1 MFLRFELFIK
11 NIILLLFF
19 YTLSFASNFDEVKL
33 ALIKEFKTNY
43 PQIEII
49 SLELNT
55 QSALPEDFNQ
65 YVFLKLGNH
74 NFDRADGFIKAEFKT
89 PEQYKKNIFFKYF
102 LKAKLEV
109 LQSTCP
115 ISRNENLSPASFKI
129 LKIPF
134 DKAPQG
140 ILKKDEIA
148 NLIAKSNIRENMIL
162 KYNMFK
168 TKTLI
173 QRNDSVYGVIKDGDL
188 SMIIELKALQS
199 GNLNQRI
206 RLKNKDGKVVHGKV
220 ISKNYVELK

>member
-1 MFLRFELFIK
+1 MK
-11 NIILLLFF
+11 NIVLLLFF
-19 YTLSFASNFDEVKL
+19 CTLNFASNFDEVKL

-55 QSALPEDFNQ
+55 QSSLPEDFNQ

-74 NFDRADGFIKAEFKT
+74 NFEKADGFIKAEFKT
-89 PEQYKKNIFFKYF
+89 PEQFKKNIFFKYF

-109 LQSTCP
+109 LQSTRL

-129 LKIPF
+129 VKIPF
-134 DKAPQG
+134 DKVPSG

-173 QRNDSVYGVIKDGDL
+173 QRNDSVYGVMKDGDL
-188 SMIIELKALQS
+188 SMIIELKAMQS

-206 RLKNKDGKVVHGKV
+206 RLKNKEGKVVHGKV
-220 ISKNYVELK
+220 ISKNYVEIK

>member
-1 MFLRFELFIK
+1 MFIK
-11 NIILLLFF
+11 NIVLLLFF
-19 YTLSFASNFDEVKL
+19 CTLNFASNFDEVKL

-55 QSALPEDFNQ
+55 QSSLPEDFNQ

-74 NFDRADGFIKAEFKT
+74 NFEKADGFIKAEFKT
-89 PEQYKKNIFFKYF
+89 PEQFKKNIFFKYF

-109 LQSTCP
+109 LQSTRP

-129 LKIPF
+129 VKIPF
-134 DKAPQG
+134 DKVPSG
-140 ILKKDEIA
+140 ILKKDEIV

-173 QRNDSVYGVIKDGDL
+173 QRNDSVYGVMKDGDL
-188 SMIIELKALQS
+188 SMIIELKAMQS

-206 RLKNKDGKVVHGKV
+206 RLKNKEGKVVHGKV
-220 ISKNYVELK
+220 ISKNYVEIK

>member
-1 MFLRFELFIK
+1 MFIK
-11 NIILLLFF
+11 NIVLLLFF
-19 YTLSFASNFDEVKL
+19 CTLNFASNFDEVKL

-55 QSALPEDFNQ
+55 QSSLPEDFNQ

-74 NFDRADGFIKAEFKT
+74 NFEKADGFIKAEFKT
-89 PEQYKKNIFFKYF
+89 PEQFKKNIFFKYF

-109 LQSTCP
+109 LQSTRP
-115 ISRNENLSPASFKI
+115 ISRNENLSPASFKMV
-129 LKIPF
+129 KIPF
-134 DKAPQG
+134 DKVPSG

-173 QRNDSVYGVIKDGDL
+173 QRNDSVYGVMKDGDL
-188 SMIIELKALQS
+188 SMIIELKAMQS

-206 RLKNKDGKVVHGKV
+206 RLKNKEGKVVHGKV
-220 ISKNYVELK
+220 ISKNYVEIK

>member
-1 MFLRFELFIK
+1 MFIK
-11 NIILLLFF
+11 NIVLLLFF
-19 YTLSFASNFDEVKL
+19 CTLNFASNFDEVKL

-55 QSALPEDFNQ
+55 QSSLPEDFNQ

-74 NFDRADGFIKAEFKT
+74 NFEKADGFIKAEFKT
-89 PEQYKKNIFFKYF
+89 PEQFKKNIFFKYF

-109 LQSTCP
+109 LQSTRP

-129 LKIPF
+129 VKIPF
-134 DKAPQG
+134 DKVPSG

-173 QRNDSVYGVIKDGDL
+173 QRNDSVYGVMKDGDL
-188 SMIIELKALQS
+188 SIIIELKAMQS

-206 RLKNKDGKVVHGKV
+206 RLKNKEGKVVHGKV
-220 ISKNYVELK
+220 ISKNYVEIK

>member
-1 MFLRFELFIK
+1 MFIK
-11 NIILLLFF
+11 NIVLLLFF
-19 YTLSFASNFDEVKL
+19 CTLNFASNFDEVKL

-49 SLELNT
+49 SLELDT
-55 QSALPEDFNQ
+55 QSSLPEDFNQ

-74 NFDRADGFIKAEFKT
+74 NFEKADGFIKAEFKT
-89 PEQYKKNIFFKYF
+89 PEQFKKNIFFKYF

-109 LQSTCP
+109 LQSTRP

-129 LKIPF
+129 VKIPF
-134 DKAPQG
+134 DKVPSG

-173 QRNDSVYGVIKDGDL
+173 QRNDSVYGVMKDGDL
-188 SMIIELKALQS
+188 SMIIELKAMQS

-206 RLKNKDGKVVHGKV
+206 RLKNKEGKVVHGKV
-220 ISKNYVELK
+220 ISKNYVEIK

>member
-1 MFLRFELFIK
+1 MFIK
-11 NIILLLFF
+11 NIVLLLFF
-19 YTLSFASNFDEVKL
+19 CTLNFASNFDEVKL

-55 QSALPEDFNQ
+55 QSSLPEDFNQ

-74 NFDRADGFIKAEFKT
+74 NFEKADGFIKAEFKT
-89 PEQYKKNIFFKYF
+89 PEQFKKNIFFKYF

-109 LQSTCP
+109 LQSTRP

-129 LKIPF
+129 VKIPF
-134 DKAPQG
+134 DKVPSG

-173 QRNDSVYGVIKDGDL
+173 QRNDSVYGVMKDGDL
-188 SMIIELKALQS
+188 SMIVELKAMQS

-206 RLKNKDGKVVHGKV
+206 RLKNKEGKVVHGKV
-220 ISKNYVELK
+220 ISKNYVEIK

>member
-1 MFLRFELFIK
+1 MFIK
-11 NIILLLFF
+11 NIVLLLFF
-19 YTLSFASNFDEVKL
+19 CTLNFASNFDEVKL

-55 QSALPEDFNQ
+55 QSSLPEDFNQ

-74 NFDRADGFIKAEFKT
+74 NFEKADGFIKAEFKT
-89 PEQYKKNIFFKYF
+89 PEQFKKNIFFKYF

-109 LQSTCP
+109 LQSTRP
-115 ISRNENLSPASFKI
+115 ISRNENLNPASFKI
-129 LKIPF
+129 VKIPF
-134 DKAPQG
+134 DKVPSG

-173 QRNDSVYGVIKDGDL
+173 QRNDSVYGVMKDGDL
-188 SMIIELKALQS
+188 SMIIELKAMQS

-206 RLKNKDGKVVHGKV
+206 RLKNKEGKVVHGKV
-220 ISKNYVELK
+220 ISKNYVEIK

>member
-1 MFLRFELFIK
+1 MFIK

-109 LQSTCP
+109 LQSTRP

-148 NLIAKSNIRENMIL
+148 NLIAKSNIREN
-162 KYNMFK
+162 
-168 TKTLI
+168 
-173 QRNDSVYGVIKDGDL
+173 
-188 SMIIELKALQS
+188 
-199 GNLNQRI
+199 
-206 RLKNKDGKVVHGKV
+206 
-220 ISKNYVELK
+220 